1 MKSLFKIATAVLAY
15 GLATVAPANAADEFG
30 IANEKV
36 VQIEVTVVD
45 IACTLTG
52 NCPANCGAGKR
63 QLGLMTEDGKLRL
76 PVKGQTLFANAIP
89 DLLPYCGKK
98 VWIDGLLI
106 ENPVMT
112 IVHVQGMRE
121 NADQKWKQ
129 TEAFEAEWTAK
140 NGKAE
145 EWQRADPLVKE
156 VIAANGV
163 FGIKGLAPL
172 PAPKK

>member
-1 MKSLFKIATAVLAY
+1 
-15 GLATVAPANAADEFG
+15 
-30 IANEKV
+30 
-36 VQIEVTVVD
+36 
-45 IACTLTG
+45 
-52 NCPANCGAGKR
+52 
-63 QLGLMTEDGKLRL
+63 
-76 PVKGQTLFANAIP
+76 
-89 DLLPYCGKK
+89 
-98 VWIDGLLI
+98 
-106 ENPVMT
+106 
-112 IVHVQGMRE
+112 MRE